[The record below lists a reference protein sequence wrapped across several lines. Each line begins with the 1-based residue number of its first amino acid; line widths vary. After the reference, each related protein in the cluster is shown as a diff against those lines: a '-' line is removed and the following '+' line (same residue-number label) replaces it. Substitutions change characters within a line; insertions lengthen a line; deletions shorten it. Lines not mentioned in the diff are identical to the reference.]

1 MTLLV
6 LSLGSNVDARANM
19 LLAVKCLRRKFGV
32 LSMSPVYES
41 EAVGFSGSNF
51 LNLVASVESS
61 FSLEEIKGYLK
72 RLEDSLG
79 RERDKPKFSDRPID
93 IDILLFGD
101 SNGEDSSLSLPRAEI
116 LSNAFVLR
124 PLAELHPDLQH
135 SALGSSFDQLWND
148 FDKTEQ
154 KLWRVDIDL

>member
-19 LLAVKCLRRKFGV
+19 LLAVKSLRRKFGE

-61 FSLEEIKGYLK
+61 FSLGEIKGYLK
-72 RLEDSLG
+72 RLETVWG
-79 RERDKPKFSDRPID
+79 
-93 IDILLFGD
+93 
-101 SNGEDSSLSLPRAEI
+101 
-116 LSNAFVLR
+116 
-124 PLAELHPDLQH
+124 
-135 SALGSSFDQLWND
+135 GSETSQSFRIDQL
-148 FDKTEQ
+148 
-154 KLWRVDIDL
+154 I